1 MRPHEFPRFA
11 QNDEDGGEEMS
22 EITARDVIAGMKDH
36 FDEGAARG
44 VTAAVVYQLTGE
56 GGGTWTLRVK
66 DGVLE
71 VDEAIASDPAPSAT
85 IDMAAEDFVQVALGN
100 MNPMQG
106 FMSGKI
112 KIQGDLLLAQ
122 RFQGFFK
129 RP

>member
-1 MRPHEFPRFA
+1 MRPHEFSGLA
-11 QNDEDGGEEMS
+11 QNDQDGGEYMS

-36 FDEGAARG
+36 FDETAALG
-44 VTAAVVYQLTGE
+44 VTATVVYQLSGE
-56 GGGTWTLRVK
+56 GGGAWTLRVK
-66 DGVLE
+66 DGALE
-71 VDEAIASDPAPSAT
+71 VDEAISSDSAATAT
-85 IDMAAEDFVQVALGN
+85 ISMTAEDFVQVALGN
-100 MNPMQG
+100 INPMQG